1 MSQFV
6 TIIHTAARMAHS
18 KHVRP
23 HSKHVRP
30 GTKYDKNRYATFF
43 LEMQH
48 EDTFRGVMETY
59 KSK

>member
-1 MSQFV
+1 
-6 TIIHTAARMAHS
+6 MAHS

-23 HSKHVRP
+23 HSKHDRP